1 MTLDSWRTFQLNV
14 LSRTHDPVLLAQA
27 DSALS
32 LGGPVARRAQLA
44 RG

>member
-1 MTLDSWRTFQLNV
+1 LNV
-14 LSRTHDPVLLAQA
+14 LRRTHDPVLVEQA

-44 RG
+44 RR